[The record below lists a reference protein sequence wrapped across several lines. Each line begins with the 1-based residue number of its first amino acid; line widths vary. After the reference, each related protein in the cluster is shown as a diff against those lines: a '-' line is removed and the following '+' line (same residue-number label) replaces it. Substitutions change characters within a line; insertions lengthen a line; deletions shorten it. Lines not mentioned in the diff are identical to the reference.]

1 MISAM
6 WKVNQAWIFHEP
18 VDPDKLGTQNSSTIP
33 KKRNQNVSNNAF
45 CIGIPEYFEV
55 IKTPMDFGT
64 IKHRLNINYYHRLQE
79 FIDDMSLV
87 FENCINFN
95 GEDSQVGKMGKNV
108 REEFKKLYEQLNLEF
123 YLQ

>member
-18 VDPDKLGTQNSSTIP
+18 VDPDKLGTQKSSSIP
-33 KKRNQNVSNNAF
+33 KKRNQSMSNNTS
-45 CIGIPEYFEV
+45 CIGIPEYFEI

-64 IKHRLNINYYHRLQE
+64 VKHRLNINYYHRLQE
-79 FIDDMSLV
+79 FIDDMQLV
-87 FENCINFN
+87 FENCIKFN
-95 GEDSQVGKMGKNV
+95 GEDSQVGKMCKNV

-123 YLQ
+123 YL